1 MSSSGPPDACTSGTR
16 PAHMN
21 STTLIPKCSSTIVL
35 RPTLARLNKATRSR
49 KGGLIMNSMREE
61 GIPSVSVAR
70 ERKESTRAE
79 SPAFRTLPARTSLMR
94 GEASGRSRYALNAR
108 SWVACSFSG
117 LSCNERSQ
125 RAAECGRCCCCTYRN
140 CATLRISSSRFSNG
154 RTARLLVSHG
164 GYTMCARFRLSA
176 RMPG

>member
-1 MSSSGPPDACTSGTR
+1 
-16 PAHMN
+16 MN

-35 RPTLARLNKATRSR
+35 SPTLARPNRATRSWN
-49 KGGLIMNSMREE
+49 GGLMTNSKREE
-61 GIPSVSVAR
+61 GMPSVSVAR
-70 ERKESTRAE
+70 ERRDWTRAE

-117 LSCNERSQ
+117 LSCNERERSQ
-125 RAAECGRCCCCTYRN
+125 RAANYGRCCCCTYRN
-140 CATLRISSSRFSNG
+140 CATLRISSSRFSSG

-164 GYTMCARFRLSA
+164 GYTICARFRLSA
-176 RMPG
+176 RMLGCAVACPF